1 MVPCAV
7 ALALLAGC
15 GNDDK
20 DSGAAAPSSANLR
33 SAAPSSP
40 VAAPPALPTTAPV
53 STSAAASSAAPTT
66 ARGPVSGPVDPAQY
80 RQQMGYYFQS
90 PSGTYLCAI
99 LDQPIDDNAQVGCQ
113 GPTSPAPAEFR
124 DCWTRNPQGSALT
137 VGAHSKALCLNQGV
151 FVGAPID
158 GGSRGGGRVLPYG
171 GMLTVGPFTCDSAE
185 SGVTCTN
192 DTTGAG
198 FKIAREGNRTF

>member
-20 DSGAAAPSSANLR
+20 DSGTPTSS
-33 SAAPSSP
+33 SVVPSSP
-40 VAAPPALPTTAPV
+40 AA
-53 STSAAASSAAPTT
+53 SSSAAPTT
-66 ARGPVSGPVDPAQY
+66 TATAAPTSSTPRPHASGPVDPAQY

-90 PSGTYLCAI
+90 PSGSFLCAI

-113 GPTSPAPAEFR
+113 GPTTPAPAEFKE
-124 DCWTRNPQGSALT
+124 CWSKNPQGSTLT
-137 VGAHSKALCLNQGV
+137 VGKRSGARCLNQGV

-171 GMLTVGPFTCDSAE
+171 GVLTVGAFTCDSAE
-185 SGVTCTN
+185 NGVTCTN

-198 FKIAREGNRTF
+198 FTIARESNRTF

>member
-1 MVPCAV
+1 MQIRGARIAVVPCAV

-20 DSGAAAPSSANLR
+20 DSGTPTSS
-33 SAAPSSP
+33 SVVPSSP
-40 VAAPPALPTTAPV
+40 AA
-53 STSAAASSAAPTT
+53 SSSAAPTT
-66 ARGPVSGPVDPAQY
+66 TATAAPTSSTPRPHASGPVDPAQY

-90 PSGTYLCAI
+90 PSGSFLCAI

-113 GPTSPAPAEFR
+113 GPTTPAPAEFKE
-124 DCWTRNPQGSALT
+124 CWSKNPQGSTLT
-137 VGAHSKALCLNQGV
+137 VGKRSGARCLNQGV

-171 GMLTVGPFTCDSAE
+171 GVLTVGAFTCDSAE
-185 SGVTCTN
+185 NGVTCTN

-198 FKIAREGNRTF
+198 FTIARESNRTF

>member
-1 MVPCAV
+1 MQIRGARIAVVPCAV

-20 DSGAAAPSSANLR
+20 GSGTPTSS

-40 VAAPPALPTTAPV
+40 VASSSTAPTTTA
-53 STSAAASSAAPTT
+53 TAAPTSST
-66 ARGPVSGPVDPAQY
+66 TRPHASGPVDPAQY

-90 PSGTYLCAI
+90 PSGSFLCAI

-113 GPTSPAPAEFR
+113 GPTTPAPAEFTE
-124 DCWTRNPQGSALT
+124 CWSKNPQGSTLT
-137 VGAHSKALCLNQGV
+137 VGKRSGARCLNQGV

-171 GMLTVGPFTCDSAE
+171 GVLTVGAFTCDSAE
-185 SGVTCTN
+185 NGVTCTN

-198 FKIAREGNRTF
+198 FTIARESNRTF

>member
-1 MVPCAV
+1 MQIRGARIAVVPCAV

-20 DSGAAAPSSANLR
+20 GSGTPTSATVV
-33 SAAPSSP
+33 SSSP
-40 VAAPPALPTTAPV
+40 VAS
-53 STSAAASSAAPTT
+53 STAAPTT
-66 ARGPVSGPVDPAQY
+66 TTAAAPTSSATRAPASGPVDPAQY

-90 PSGTYLCAI
+90 PSGSFLCAI
-99 LDQPIDDNAQVGCQ
+99 LDQPMDDNAQVGCQ
-113 GPTSPAPAEFR
+113 GPTTPAPAEFKE
-124 DCWTRNPQGSALT
+124 CWSKNPQGSTLT
-137 VGAHSKALCLNQGV
+137 VGKRSGARCLNQGV

-171 GMLTVGPFTCDSAE
+171 GVLTVGAFTCDSAE
-185 SGVTCTN
+185 NGVTCTN

-198 FKIAREGNRTF
+198 FTIAREANRTF

>member
-1 MVPCAV
+1 MQIREARIAVVPCAV

-15 GNDDK
+15 GDDDK
-20 DSGAAAPSSANLR
+20 GSGTPTSSSVPPSSQAPSS
-33 SAAPSSP
+33 SAT
-40 VAAPPALPTTAPV
+40 PTTPM
-53 STSAAASSAAPTT
+53 TTTAAPTT
-66 ARGPVSGPVDPAQY
+66 SRGPVSGPVDPEQY

-90 PSGTYLCAI
+90 PTGSFLCAI

-113 GPTSPAPAEFR
+113 GPTAPAPADLQ
-124 DCWTRNPQGSALT
+124 DCWSKSPMASTLT
-137 VGAHSKALCLNQGV
+137 VGKRSGARCLNQGV

-192 DTTGAG
+192 NTTGAG
-198 FKIAREGNRTF
+198 FKIARETNRTF

>member
-1 MVPCAV
+1 MQIRGARIAVVPCAV

-20 DSGAAAPSSANLR
+20 ESGTPTAS

-40 VAAPPALPTTAPV
+40 VA
-53 STSAAASSAAPTT
+53 SSSAAPTT
-66 ARGPVSGPVDPAQY
+66 TATAAPTSATRAPASGPVDPAQY

-90 PSGTYLCAI
+90 PSGSFLCAI

-113 GPTSPAPAEFR
+113 GPTTPAPAEFKE
-124 DCWTRNPQGSALT
+124 CWSKNPQGSTLT
-137 VGAHSKALCLNQGV
+137 VGKRSGARCLNQGV

-171 GMLTVGPFTCDSAE
+171 GVLTVGAFTCDSAE
-185 SGVTCTN
+185 NGVTCTN

-198 FKIAREGNRTF
+198 FTIARESNRTF